1 MSIPTPPQVPGA
13 DEAPTGSAG
22 RSAVE
27 VLQYLTNDLRAT
39 LASLHGAPRSV
50 AEATMQ
56 LLPFGSRAAL
66 ETVEPPIAVAASRAV
81 GDDVHRPL
89 TLTPFAYEVMA
100 AAAAAEEADP
110 DGVDEW
116 ARRAERAVEAARSRA
131 AARQGES

>member
-1 MSIPTPPQVPGA
+1 MT
-13 DEAPTGSAG
+13 AG
-22 RSAVE
+22 RTSRTAAE
-27 VLQYLTNDLRAT
+27 VLQFLTPDLRAT

-66 ETVEPPIAVAASRAV
+66 ETVDPPIASALGRIV
-81 GDDVHRPL
+81 GEEGHRPL

-100 AAAAAEEADP
+100 AAAAAANADP

-116 ARRAERAVEAARSRA
+116 ARRAGQAAQLARARA
-131 AARQGES
+131 AAPDK